1 MGTYSSEFHRRTPDI
16 IVYLYV
22 LKEAKGNRIVLS
34 LSIELRLLVD
44 VLLAAVNKE
53 LETRRNMFVRTRS
66 QSPLGDLYFLM
77 KLKLT
82 DRTPLDG

>member
-34 LSIELRLLVD
+34 LSIEPRLLVD
-44 VLLAAVNKE
+44 ALLAAVNRE
-53 LETRRNMFVRTRS
+53 LRRGITCLYIQDPKFPWGILFSHKVKTLRS
-66 QSPLGDLYFLM
+66 TGA
-77 KLKLT
+77 
-82 DRTPLDG
+82 

>member
-34 LSIELRLLVD
+34 LSIEPRLLVD
-44 VLLAAVNKE
+44 ALLAAVNRE
-53 LETRRNMFVRTRS
+53 LETRHNVFVHTRS
-66 QSPLGDLYFLM
+66 ESPLGDFYFLT
-77 KLKLT
+77 K
-82 DRTPLDG
+82 